1 MRLGILSFL
10 CLLLCSRGL
19 SHAEELR
26 VTVEVRAEAL
36 GESDRTRYE
45 TLQRQLSDL
54 FNRTHWT
61 DLVYQDEER
70 IEATFTLILLERK
83 GEGDYTA
90 EVVVSA
96 RRPVYHSDY
105 QTTTLLVRERGIS
118 FSYLA
123 GDQLT
128 YRETELEHSLVALV
142 AYYSLYLIA
151 TDLDS
156 FSPLGGS
163 LLQPRLST
171 LLSTAA
177 SRPDWQGWSSS
188 ERGLS
193 RYRRASRF
201 LSSEE
206 EVYRKCWYRYHRL
219 GLDRMADAPEEARK
233 VILDVLQELST
244 FAKGHFLSP
253 SLSEL
258 ESAKLPEIVE
268 LFARAPQQTRRQVL
282 ELLESLFPTAS
293 TRLQPLR

>member
-1 MRLGILSFL
+1 MRFRLLFLLS
-10 CLLLCSRGL
+10 LLLYYRGL

-26 VTVEVRAEAL
+26 VAVEVRAEAL

-54 FNRTHWT
+54 FNRTRWT
-61 DLVYQDEER
+61 ELSYQDEER
-70 IEATFTLILLERK
+70 IEATFTLILLEHR
-83 GEGDYTA
+83 GEGGYTA

-96 RRPVYHSDY
+96 RRPVYHSSY
-105 QTTTLLVRERGIS
+105 RTTTLLLRERGVS

-128 YRETELEHSLVALV
+128 YSETELGHSLVALV
-142 AYYSLYLIA
+142 AYYALYLIA

-163 LLQPRLST
+163 LIQPRLSA
-171 LLSTAA
+171 LVASAA
-177 SRPDWQGWSSS
+177 SRPDWKGWDSS

-193 RYRRASRF
+193 RYRRAGRF

-206 EVYRKCWYRYHRL
+206 EVYRQCWYRYHRL

-233 VILDVLQELST
+233 VILEVLHELRT
-244 FAKGHFLSP
+244 FCKDHFQSP

-258 ESAKLPEIVE
+258 ENAKLPEIVE
-268 LFARAPQQTRRQVL
+268 LFATAPQQTRQQVL
-282 ELLESLFPTAS
+282 ELLQSLFPTAS

>member
-1 MRLGILSFL
+1 M
-10 CLLLCSRGL
+10 
-19 SHAEELR
+19 A
-26 VTVEVRAEAL
+26 VEVRAEAL

-54 FNRTHWT
+54 FNRTRWT
-61 DLVYQDEER
+61 ELSYQDGER
-70 IEATFTLILLERK
+70 IEATFTLILLEHR

-96 RRPVYHSDY
+96 RRPVYHSSY
-105 QTTTLLVRERGIS
+105 RTTTLLLRERGVS

-128 YRETELEHSLVALV
+128 YSETELGHSLVALV
-142 AYYSLYLIA
+142 AYYALYLIA

-163 LLQPRLST
+163 LIQPRLST
-171 LLSTAA
+171 LIASAA
-177 SRPDWQGWSSS
+177 SRPDWKGWDSS

-193 RYRRASRF
+193 RYRRAGRF

-206 EVYRKCWYRYHRL
+206 EVYRQCWYRYHRL

-233 VILDVLQELST
+233 VILEVLHELHA
-244 FAKGHFLSP
+244 FRKDHFQSP

-268 LFARAPQQTRRQVL
+268 LFATAPQQTRQQVF
-282 ELLESLFPTAS
+282 ELLQSLFPTAS

>member
-1 MRLGILSFL
+1 M
-10 CLLLCSRGL
+10 
-19 SHAEELR
+19 
-26 VTVEVRAEAL
+26 
-36 GESDRTRYE
+36 
-45 TLQRQLSDL
+45 
-54 FNRTHWT
+54 
-61 DLVYQDEER
+61 
-70 IEATFTLILLERK
+70 
-83 GEGDYTA
+83 
-90 EVVVSA
+90 VVSA

-123 GDQLT
+123 GDQLS

-142 AYYSLYLIA
+142 AYYALYLIA

-163 LLQPRLST
+163 LLQPRLSS

-193 RYRRASRF
+193 RYRRVSRF

-206 EVYRKCWYRYHRL
+206 EVYRRCWYRYHRL

-233 VILDVLQELST
+233 VILDVLRELST

-268 LFARAPQQTRRQVL
+268 LFAPSPQQVRQQVL